1 MGRANVLATSDSGDP
16 GTFLQP
22 NRERRGRAIALTV
35 AVELALLLIV
45 WFTPSFREIVQ
56 HPARVLKTFDFP
68 ELPKA
73 GGAPKAATPTKQK
86 QQQQAPSEVPPPV
99 IPPPP
104 VVPKTQPPP
113 STTWMN
119 ASDFAATDISKLG
132 GGKGGP
138 SSGKATGYGPPD
150 GKGSQFARADWYR
163 EPTRGELAAYL
174 PPITDDSWAVIV
186 CKTAEGNHVEDCYAL
201 AESPVGSGLAKAL
214 RRASWQFLV
223 KAPRVDGKAQ
233 IGVWVRIL
241 FDWKELRG

>member
-1 MGRANVLATSDSGDP
+1 MSATSGSGDP

-22 NRERRGRAIALTV
+22 NRKPRWRAVALTL

-56 HPARVLKTFDFP
+56 HPSRVLKTFDF
-68 ELPKA
+68 EQPKA
-73 GGAPKAATPTKQK
+73 GGAPKAAAAPKQK
-86 QQQQAPSEVPPPV
+86 QQQQQAPSTIPPPV
-99 IPPPP
+99 IPPPITQ
-104 VVPKTQPPP
+104 PKPPP

-119 ASDFAATDISKLG
+119 SSDFAATDISKLG
-132 GGKGGP
+132 GGKGGS
-138 SSGKATGYGPPD
+138 SSGKASGYGPPD

-174 PPITDDSWAVIV
+174 PSITEDSWAVIV

-201 AESPVGSGLAKAL
+201 AESPPGSGLAKAL

-223 KAPRVDGKAQ
+223 KAPRVDGKPQ
-233 IGVWVRIL
+233 IGIWVRII
-241 FDWKELRG
+241 FDWKELQG